1 LSFDHIVGER
11 EQLVGNV
18 KPERFGG
25 LEIDGFLAKMPMEPR
40 ATADF
45 FARNV
50 RNSALVKPS
59 NRRRF
64 LLHSRCCP
72 GAGSCAKIETLFTA
86 GAQPPC
92 TLVGGKG
99 TMRFEVVRHEHPN
112 ILVMN
117 RQTYETYRFTV
128 GDDGSL
134 AQDGPRS
141 DLYEA
146 RRTAVAFLARCANA
160 SASSR

>member
-1 LSFDHIVGER
+1 MWL
-11 EQLVGNV
+11 
-18 KPERFGG
+18 
-25 LEIDGFLAKMPMEPR
+25 R
-40 ATADF
+40 ATVGF

-50 RNSALVKPS
+50 RNSALVEPS

-72 GAGSCAKIETLFTA
+72 GAGSCAKIEILFTA

-146 RRTAVAFLARCANA
+146 RRTAVAFLTRCANA

>member
-1 LSFDHIVGER
+1 
-11 EQLVGNV
+11 
-18 KPERFGG
+18 
-25 LEIDGFLAKMPMEPR
+25 MPMQPR
-40 ATADF
+40 ATVGF

-50 RNSALVKPS
+50 RNSALVEPS

-64 LLHSRCCP
+64 LLHSRRCP
-72 GAGSCAKIETLFTA
+72 GAGSCAKNKTLFTA

-117 RQTYETYRFTV
+117 RQTYETYRSTV
-128 GDDGSL
+128 AEAGSL
-134 AQDGPRS
+134 AQEGQRS
-141 DLYEA
+141 DLYGA
-146 RRTAVAFLARCANA
+146 RRTGVASLARCANA

>member
-1 LSFDHIVGER
+1 
-11 EQLVGNV
+11 
-18 KPERFGG
+18 
-25 LEIDGFLAKMPMEPR
+25 
-40 ATADF
+40 

-50 RNSALVKPS
+50 RNSALVEPS

-72 GAGSCAKIETLFTA
+72 G
-86 GAQPPC
+86 
-92 TLVGGKG
+92 GGKLRENQDIIYRRRPASMHACRG
-99 TMRFEVVRHEHPN
+99 EGDMRFEVVRHEHPN

-117 RQTYETYRFTV
+117 RQTYETYRFVV

-146 RRTAVAFLARCANA
+146 RRPAVAFLARCANA
-160 SASSR
+160 SASGR